1 MHQSV
6 IPARAE
12 IHHQWT
18 SSLRKAP
25 QQYVHYHHQQDIVIK
40 TFEPRM
46 EIGLSGQPVD
56 LLIEKMGI
64 KLVNRNRETT
74 RATLQTALAN
84 IAMSPTQ
91 YHPSIR
97 YGFLYSASN
106 TSSEPIARYKAVK
119 FGHKTFVDMLK
130 RLADIGFL
138 RVHKGFK
145 GKRSTHGLRTLWLV
159 TDNAKEWLAEKAGH
173 LSLVHNTPNR
183 ELLVLNGDSKE
194 LLDYEDNNITQSIRQ
209 TLLDTNA
216 HRQAQR
222 WEYTPVID
230 SECDFESGYLV
241 FSNHRRILLQ
251 SDLEC
256 RRVFRNNFRTGG
268 RFYCPAQGVR
278 KDERMTMT
286 VNGECCVELDIKCLH
301 PRLLYNMSGLEC
313 PEDCYYV
320 DGYDESHRHI
330 FKYLCQLLINSESE
344 GLVIRNL
351 TYRWRI
357 DSEQSKQYVQ
367 AFMRQHT
374 AIQHKFF
381 DSYWGQLQ
389 YADSQL
395 TEVILKKCLE
405 ADIPVLPVHDSY
417 ITSTRYC
424 HELSEIIEEAYY
436 SMFKFNVVHDIQ
448 VSSPTGISG
457 FNGQE
462 VNQ

>member
-12 IHHQWT
+12 INHLWT

-84 IAMSPTQ
+84 IAMTPTS
-91 YHPSIR
+91 YHPSVR
-97 YGFLYSASN
+97 YGFLYSADN
-106 TSSEPIARYKAVK
+106 TSSGCVPRYKAVK
-119 FGHKTFVDMLK
+119 FGHKTFLDMLK
-130 RLADIGFL
+130 RLVAYGFL
-138 RVHKGFK
+138 KFHPGFK
-145 GKRSTHGLRTLWLV
+145 GKHSKYGLKTLWFI
-159 TDNAKEWLAEKAGH
+159 TNKAREWIAENTEK
-173 LSLVHNTPNR
+173 LSLIQNTADR
-183 ELLVLNGDSKE
+183 ELLVLKNEDKN
-194 LLDYEDNNITQSIRQ
+194 LIDYKDNKTTLSIRQ

-241 FSNHRRILLQ
+241 FSNHRRTLLQ

-256 RRVFRNNFRTGG
+256 RRVFRSNFRTGG
-268 RFYCPAQGVR
+268 RFYCPAQGLR

-320 DGYDESHRHI
+320 DGYDESHRPI

-351 TYRWRI
+351 TYKWRI

-389 YADSQL
+389 YADSHL

-448 VSSPTGISG
+448 VSSPAGISG